1 MERDYGGAAW
11 PPLADDAL
19 EPPAELEPAPS
30 AELAVAPSAEMQPA
44 PAAEPGPLLPRSLS
58 SLCADELQS
67 WLEWT
72 EDGRR
77 AEISSTTITLY
88 DVTDHIHYTPMCHR
102 LCTDICGGLPLGG
115 LASSPSAPDVLMGDC
130 FTVTPAQFFE
140 NLARLLANGTE
151 LLVNLSGFGDG
162 TDVSTDVSVG
172 VLITRPVYDALT
184 AALRFDYRLAA
195 AAEADVGRRRLL
207 QLVVS
212 REELVVL
219 DRVHVTGTLPGVVQR
234 NLVQRDLVQ
243 RDTVQRDSAGAG
255 APGRVERGDAG
266 AGVAVVSRGDGIA
279 SAVDR
284 FGLVAPLPQAPPF
297 QHNFW
302 AATASEEDCLWK
314 AIKQFGTKVA
324 ANRGLVVGEWC
335 VSTTPAPTPIRHF
348 APAWT
353 DRDSSA

>member
-1 MERDYGGAAW
+1 MNQRAGRNAGALALALAAVSLLCAPEAAAVSPADEAALLCGVFCAATTDAAAAAAALSRGADPYELYAGTRDVCDCTVRPPAGEENAPETLGALPPEVELERDYGGAAW

-30 AELAVAPSAEMQPA
+30 AELAVAPSAELALA
-44 PAAEPGPLLPRSLS
+44 PAAEPAPLLPRSLS

-115 LASSPSAPDVLMGDC
+115 LASPPSAPDVLMGDC

-172 VLITRPVYDALT
+172 VLISRPVYDALT

-195 AAEADVGRRRLL
+195 AAEADAGRRKLL
-207 QLVVS
+207 QLAVS
-212 REELVVL
+212 REDLVAL
-219 DRVHVTGTLPGVVQR
+219 DRVHVTGTLPGCPA
-234 NLVQRDLVQ
+234 
-243 RDTVQRDSAGAG
+243 DTAAQCL
-255 APGRVERGDAG
+255 
-266 AGVAVVSRGDGIA
+266 GIPI
-279 SAVDR
+279 SEVFLSVDNPE
-284 FGLVAPLPQAPPF
+284 G
-297 QHNFW
+297 
-302 AATASEEDCLWK
+302 
-314 AIKQFGTKVA
+314 G
-324 ANRGLVVGEWC
+324 
-335 VSTTPAPTPIRHF
+335 
-348 APAWT
+348 
-353 DRDSSA
+353 

>member
-1 MERDYGGAAW
+1 MNQRAGRNAGALALALAAVSLLCAPEAAAVSPADEAALLCGVFCVATTAAAAAAAALSRGVDPYELYAGTRDVCECTVPPPAGEENAPETLGALPPAPEAELEREDGFGAVW
-11 PPLADDAL
+11 PPLADDAPEPSADL
-19 EPPAELEPAPS
+19 EPAPSADLAPAPS
-30 AELAVAPSAEMQPA
+30 AELAQAPSAERIRPRA
-44 PAAEPGPLLPRSLS
+44 RSLS

-172 VLITRPVYDALT
+172 VLISRPVYDAVT

-212 REELVVL
+212 REDLVAL
-219 DRVHVTGTLPGVVQR
+219 DRVHVTGTLPGCPA
-234 NLVQRDLVQ
+234 
-243 RDTVQRDSAGAG
+243 DTAAQCL
-255 APGRVERGDAG
+255 
-266 AGVAVVSRGDGIA
+266 GI
-279 SAVDR
+279 
-284 FGLVAPLPQAPPF
+284 PI
-297 QHNFW
+297 
-302 AATASEEDCLWK
+302 SE
-314 AIKQFGTKVA
+314 FFY
-324 ANRGLVVGEWC
+324 
-335 VSTTPAPTPIRHF
+335 P
-348 APAWT
+348 
-353 DRDSSA
+353 